1 MVFPCPELSMCIRH
15 LFQFM
20 FVVQLYLVSVV
31 SGSWCLVVYDFR
43 CFVSWWWC
51 TMVKTIRDT
60 WKQSKPI
67 SLDHHSTL
75 GHLVWEKKAFQ
86 RIQLWFT
93 ANTWCMF
100 LKTRGHQVPLL
111 PMPGP
116 GPTVKVFA
124 SNVGQGVQ
132 PSDARGLVACSCDNS
147 WLNKLSRSAWP
158 LIAFLCSNGVLFA
171 RPCWAISMCWNPK
184 VIRLNMV

>member
-75 GHLVWEKKAFQ
+75 GHLVWGKKKHS
-86 RIQLWFT
+86 
-93 ANTWCMF
+93 N
-100 LKTRGHQVPLL
+100 
-111 PMPGP
+111 
-116 GPTVKVFA
+116 A
-124 SNVGQGVQ
+124 SNFDSQQILDVCFWKPGDTKFHFYPCQVL
-132 PSDARGLVACSCDNS
+132 GLLWKSSLQMLDKEFNPQMLEGWSPVVVITLGWTSCQD
-147 WLNKLSRSAWP
+147 LPGL
-158 LIAFLCSNGVLFA
+158 
-171 RPCWAISMCWNPK
+171 
-184 VIRLNMV
+184 